1 MRPASRSAT
10 PRLALLAALAVAACA
25 TPQEGR
31 VPAAPQEGRVPAGP
45 PGTLSDT
52 LSRSGG
58 VLTPPPTGDT
68 EMAKPT
74 PPTGSAMPVIPPPG
88 TPGGDPRVIP
98 K

>member
-1 MRPASRSAT
+1 M
-10 PRLALLAALAVAACA
+10 PRLALLAALALAGCA
-25 TPQEGR
+25 TAQEGR
-31 VPAAPQEGRVPAGP
+31 VPAAP
-45 PGTLSDT
+45 PGTLTET

-88 TPGGDPRVIP
+88 TPGGDPSVTP

>member
-1 MRPASRSAT
+1 MRPQNRSAT
-10 PRLALLAALAVAACA
+10 PRLALLAARALAGCA
-25 TPQEGR
+25 TAPEGR
-31 VPAAPQEGRVPAGP
+31 VPAAP
-45 PGTLSDT
+45 PGTLTET

-58 VLTPPPTGDT
+58 VLTPPPTGDA

-88 TPGGDPRVIP
+88 TPGGDPTVVP

>member
-1 MRPASRSAT
+1 MRPPNPSAM
-10 PRLALLAALAVAACA
+10 PRLALLAALALAGCA
-25 TPQEGR
+25 TAQEGR
-31 VPAAPQEGRVPAGP
+31 VPAAP
-45 PGTLSDT
+45 PGTLTET

-58 VLTPPPTGDT
+58 VLTPPPTGDS

-88 TPGGDPRVIP
+88 TPGGDPSVTP

>member
-10 PRLALLAALAVAACA
+10 PRLALLAALAVAGCTA
-25 TPQEGR
+25 T
-31 VPAAPQEGRVPAGP
+31 AQEGRVPAGP
-45 PGTLSDT
+45 PGSLSDT

-58 VLTPPPTGDT
+58 VLVPPETGDSA
-68 EMAKPT
+68 MAKPA